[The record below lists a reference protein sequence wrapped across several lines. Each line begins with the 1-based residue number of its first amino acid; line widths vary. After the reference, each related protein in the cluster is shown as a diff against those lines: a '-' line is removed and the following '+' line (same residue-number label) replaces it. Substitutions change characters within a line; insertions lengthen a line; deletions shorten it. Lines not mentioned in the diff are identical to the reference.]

1 MPSFKH
7 DFKLFPELTNNQM
20 QFYYFDSPHKQMVE
34 NFDAKVV
41 RVKDGDTIQLRI
53 DERDFDFPLR
63 LSKIAAPELDEEGG
77 IRSHKWLSNQ
87 ILGKDVTILL
97 DDKRVEKWGRLL
109 GEVEHFGMNM
119 NDMSLDF
126 GYSIK
131 FEEIENAEI
140 S

>member
-1 MPSFKH
+1 MPKGH

-34 NFDAKVV
+34 DFDAKVV

-53 DERDFDFPLR
+53 DDRDFDFPLR
-63 LSKIAAPELDEEGG
+63 LANIAAPELDEEGG
-77 IRSHKWLSNQ
+77 ERSHKWLDNQ
-87 ILGKDVTILL
+87 IRGKDVTILL

-109 GEVEHFGMNM
+109 GEVLFTGMNM

-131 FEEIENAEI
+131 FEEIENAPF